1 MADWCTLKAFVKGET
16 RVNNHKI
23 LLVED
28 NADEE
33 ELALIAFRRSGVDSN
48 DIFVARDGQEAVD
61 YLFAE
66 GDYASRSVESS
77 PKVVFLDINL
87 PKLNG
92 FEVLKRIRADKRTSV
107 VPIVVLTSSDEQ
119 RDLLETY
126 RLGANSFVRK
136 ALDFDEF
143 IDNVNELRKYW
154 LDLNLTAYE

>member
-1 MADWCTLKAFVKGET
+1 MERA
-16 RVNNHKI
+16 KI

-28 NADEE
+28 DADEE
-33 ELALIAFRRSGVDSN
+33 ELALIAFRRSGVAGN

-66 GDYASRSVESS
+66 GNYTQRNARAI
-77 PKVVFLDINL
+77 PQVVFLDLNL

-92 FEVLKRIRADKRTSV
+92 FEVLKRLRNDERTSLL
-107 VPIVVLTSSDEQ
+107 PIVVLTSSDEQ
-119 RDLLETY
+119 RDMLEGY
-126 RLGANSFVRK
+126 KLGANSFIRK

-143 IDNVNELRKYW
+143 SENIRELRKYW

>member
-1 MADWCTLKAFVKGET
+1 MSS
-16 RVNNHKI
+16 HKI

-33 ELALIAFRRSGVDSN
+33 ELALIAFRRSGVESD
-48 DIFVARDGQEAVD
+48 DIFVARDGQEAID

-66 GDYASRSVESS
+66 GRFQARNPEEA

-92 FEVLKRIRADKRTSV
+92 FEVLKRIRSDRRTSI

-119 RDLLETY
+119 RDLFETY

-143 IDNVNELRKYW
+143 IENVKELRKYW
-154 LDLNLTAYE
+154 LDLNLTAYD

>member
-1 MADWCTLKAFVKGET
+1 MD
-16 RVNNHKI
+16 NHKI

-33 ELALIAFRRSGVDSN
+33 ELALIAFRRSGVDGG
-48 DIFVARDGQEAVD
+48 DIFVARDGQEALD

-66 GDYASRSVESS
+66 GQYTARNARAI

-92 FEVLKRIRADKRTSV
+92 FEVLKRLRGDDRTSV
-107 VPIVVLTSSDEQ
+107 IPIVVLTSSDEQ
-119 RDLLETY
+119 RDLLEGY

-143 IDNVNELRKYW
+143 IDNVCELRKYW

>member
-1 MADWCTLKAFVKGET
+1 MS
-16 RVNNHKI
+16 NHKI

-33 ELALIAFRRSGVDSN
+33 ELALIAFRRSGVESD
-48 DIFVARDGQEAVD
+48 DIFVARDGQDAVD

-66 GDYASRSVESS
+66 GKYQARNPEEA

-92 FEVLKRIRADKRTSV
+92 FEVLKRIRADRRTSA

-126 RLGANSFVRK
+126 RLGANSFIRK

-143 IDNVNELRKYW
+143 IDNVKELRKYW